1 MLKSFIVMQ
10 SMFKIQKLI
19 FQFKVWENI
28 TEIVVHKVF
37 EEIRDVLKLHKYCP
51 VANTML
57 D

>member
-10 SMFKIQKLI
+10 NMFKIQKLI

-28 TEIVVHKVF
+28 TEIVVYKVF
-37 EEIRDVLKLHKYCP
+37 EEIRDVLQLHKYCP